1 MKRVLR
7 GVLALVAALFLGVSS
22 AWLAMSWHMVSS
34 VQNGP
39 WLYDPLVGSEAAG
52 PYLRAQ
58 IARAALL
65 ALNNSEAIYFV
76 ATHDSEGNPL
86 RCDGR
91 YRIEGH
97 DLDAR
102 WWSITAYGED
112 DFLMANEQN
121 RYSYNMTNL
130 SRNPDKSYT
139 VRLSRASQSGN
150 WIPLG
155 EASSFSLWLRLFN
168 PSPGLR
174 KELTTIPLPRII
186 REDATHG

>member
-1 MKRVLR
+1 MKRILR
-7 GVLALVAALFLGVSS
+7 VIVVLGVASVLGVGS
-22 AWLAMSWHMVSS
+22 AWLAMGWRVVSS

-58 IARAALL
+58 VARAALL

-76 ATHDSEGNPL
+76 ATHDSAGNPL
-86 RCDGR
+86 QCNGK

-102 WWSITAYGED
+102 WWSITAYGQD
-112 DFLMANEQN
+112 DFLMANEPN
-121 RYSYNMTNL
+121 RYSFNMTNL
-130 SRNPDKSYT
+130 TRNQDKSYT
-139 VRLSRASQSGN
+139 IRLSRAPQSGN

-155 EASSFSLWLRLFN
+155 ECDNFGLWLRLFN
-168 PSPGLR
+168 PSPSLR
-174 KELTTIPLPRII
+174 AELATIPLPRII
-186 REDATHG
+186 REDGPHG

>member
-7 GVLALVAALFLGVSS
+7 GILALVVALLLGVST
-22 AWLAMSWHMVSS
+22 AWLAMGWHVVSS

-58 IARAALL
+58 VARAALL

-76 ATHDSEGNPL
+76 ATHDSAGNRL
-86 RCDGR
+86 QCDGR
-91 YRIEGH
+91 YRIEGR

-102 WWSITAYGED
+102 WWSITAYGAD

-139 VRLSRASQSGN
+139 VRLSRTPQSGN

-155 EASSFSLWLRLFN
+155 ECDNFGLWLRLFN
-168 PSPGLR
+168 PAPGLR
-174 KELTTIPLPRII
+174 KELTTIELPRII
-186 REDATHG
+186 REDGPNG